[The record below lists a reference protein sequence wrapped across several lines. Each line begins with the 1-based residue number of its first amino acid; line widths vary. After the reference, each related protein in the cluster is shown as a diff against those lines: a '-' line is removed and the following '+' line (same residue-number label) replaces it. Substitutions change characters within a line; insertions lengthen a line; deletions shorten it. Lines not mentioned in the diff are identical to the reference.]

1 MRYVADASYIAS
13 LLLPDEKADLKG
25 FDRKTFFI
33 NGVTCPGILQ
43 LEVASVLLKSERR
56 KRINPEQAKELSAIF
71 DEFPILLQPTL
82 THEQRHVVVSL
93 SRKHD
98 LTPYDASYLE
108 LAIRLD
114 LHLISLDVE
123 LIQAGQREGISVNR
137 F

>member
-1 MRYVADASYIAS
+1 M
-13 LLLPDEKADLKG
+13 
-25 FDRKTFFI
+25 
-33 NGVTCPGILQ
+33 TCPGILQ